1 MSSNESYLS
10 GSEQKL
16 YSFNQAREEAN
27 SRLGMSLSLETF
39 GELMGLSSVR
49 PAFVTAAEKASGL
62 YSDANITQFCEELR
76 NPETPV
82 KMKKKGRPG
91 KDEKT
96 MTAAQWQEY
105 MELKAAA
112 EAAKKAAAEAE
123 AAAAEIK
130 SAAE

>member
-16 YSFNQAREEAN
+16 FSFNQAREEAN
-27 SRLGMSLSLETF
+27 TRLGMSLSLETF

-62 YSDANITQFCEELR
+62 YTNENIQQFCDELR

-91 KDEKT
+91 KDEVQ
-96 MTAAQWQEY
+96 MTKAQWDEY
-105 MELKAAA
+105 QRLLAEKKAREAVAA
-112 EAAKKAAAEAE
+112 EAKPAEETQAATE
-123 AAAAEIK
+123 
-130 SAAE
+130 